1 MKLDFAHITAELMTR
16 KDSEKDS
23 DRPHYYSQ
31 FWLDV
36 AAGRRVIGAPKPEE
50 GEGVEPDLP
59 EPTSAPRRAPRPAQH
74 EGSNGHADS
83 GAIVHPVAEPIT
95 TPDAFIEPDV
105 DEFSDSDD
113 LEFQAPEDADI
124 PDVVD
129 DLGEDEEEEELFDD
143 EEEGEEE
150 EEEDEDDI
158 GWSSPRGRKK
168 PRPSARSAKPAPKKP
183 GRREPR
189 RGY

>member
-1 MKLDFAHITAELMTR
+1 MTR

-36 AAGRRVIGAPKPEE
+36 AAGRRVIGTPKPEE
-50 GEGVEPDLP
+50 NEGVEP
-59 EPTSAPRRAPRPAQH
+59 EPSEPAPAPRRPTRLAQNDT
-74 EGSNGHADS
+74 SNGHADS

-105 DEFSDSDD
+105 DDFAENDD

-124 PDVVD
+124 PDVIGD
-129 DLGEDEEEEELFDD
+129 ISDEEDEELFD
-143 EEEGEEE
+143 EEVEEGEEGE
-150 EEEDEDDI
+150 EGEEDEDEDDI
-158 GWSSPRGRKK
+158 GWSSARGRKK
-168 PRPSARSAKPAPKKP
+168 TTRPTRAVKPAAKKP
-183 GRREPR
+183 GSGGRREPR